1 MPVVTVRRA
10 NTKLLKG
17 TVLLPSSL
25 PSLELSS
32 QANKSSGEAK
42 NGGVGLDFASVH
54 LFVL

>member
-17 TVLLPSSL
+17 TVLLPSSF

-32 QANKSSGEAK
+32 RANKSSGEAK